1 MPKQTPKW
9 GMNSALG
16 KLAFLT
22 HIKVR
27 DRSVTRAW
35 GRHGGVNA
43 AGGGQV
49 GAICSALKDDTEVG
63 DAQSNQTGQH
73 EHDGKCEARK

>member
-1 MPKQTPKW
+1 MPKQMPKW
-9 GMNSALG
+9 GMNSAPG
-16 KLAFLT
+16 KPVFLT
-22 HIKVR
+22 HIQVR

-35 GRHGGVNA
+35 GCHGGVNA

-63 DAQSNQTGQH
+63 DGQSNQTGQH
-73 EHDGKCEARK
+73 EREGRYEAWK